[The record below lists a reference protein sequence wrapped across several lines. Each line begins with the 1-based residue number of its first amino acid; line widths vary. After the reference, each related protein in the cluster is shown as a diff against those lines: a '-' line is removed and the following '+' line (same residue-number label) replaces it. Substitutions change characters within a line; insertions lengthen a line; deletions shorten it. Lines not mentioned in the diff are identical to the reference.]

1 MASINDLSRLK
12 PIRSEFTSDIEF
24 RRLSILWEEHI
35 APAIVHL
42 ERIASTKPQPSSFE
56 ATEEFEEA
64 FGFWMGRQG
73 RVISIH
79 LSLVIEKWRTLN
91 RIDG

>member
-1 MASINDLSRLK
+1 MASIKNLAKLK

-24 RRLSILWEEHI
+24 RKLSRLWDEHI
-35 APAIVHL
+35 APAIVDL
-42 ERIASTKPQPSSFE
+42 ERMASTKPQSGSFE
-56 ATEEFEEA
+56 VSEDFEEA

-79 LSLVIEKWRTLN
+79 LSRAIEQWRAIN
-91 RIDG
+91 RSNG